1 MHNAL
6 HTYALGHSK
15 ASQERVITQVTKTNG
30 EVSKFKYITFEGSN
44 FYGVT
49 TKSGEL
55 IKTPLS
61 QEELAQVLTKNK
73 TASTWATVALIAI
86 PAIAIAV
93 VISTIDF
100 YPDTSIDWTE

>member
-1 MHNAL
+1 MYQKTPTTLA
-6 HTYALGHSK
+6 K
-15 ASQERVITQVTKTNG
+15 ASQERTTTQVTNTKG
-30 EVSKFKYITFEGSN
+30 EVSKFKYIIFEDTQ
-44 FYGVT
+44 FYGVN

-55 IKTPLS
+55 IKTPLK
-61 QEELAQVLTKNK
+61 QEDLAQVLTKNK

-100 YPDTSIDWTE
+100 YPDLGDVFTE